1 MTAKTKGI
9 LLCMTSGLLFSIG
22 GVCVKLIPWNA
33 MQINAARHL
42 ISLVIVG
49 GYLLLTHHKFHINK
63 LVLFGSLALAATH
76 ITYTYATKLTAAGN
90 AIVLEYTSPLFVIF
104 IMLLV
109 FRQKPDRLDIVTCLF
124 VFAGIIC
131 FFIDSMSSGHIL
143 GDLFG
148 LTAGICYACFY
159 VFNTREKSDPLVGL
173 LLGNAICVLV
183 GLPSL
188 LQVDFS
194 AQTSETWIALLAL
207 GVFQVAVANIC
218 LALGLASTPP
228 VTANLLNA
236 IEPILNPILV
246 ALIYGEHL
254 SPVAIVGVVIVLVT
268 VFIYNYRK
276 ITQ

>member
-1 MTAKTKGI
+1 MTAKNKGI
-9 LLCMTSGLLFSIG
+9 LLCLTSGLLFSIG

-49 GYLLLTHHKFHINK
+49 SYLVLTKHKFHINK
-63 LVLFGSLALAATH
+63 MVLLGSVALAATH

-90 AIVLEYTSPLFVIF
+90 AIVLEYTSPIFVIF
-104 IMLLV
+104 IML
-109 FRQKPDRLDIVTCLF
+109 FIFHQKPDRLDIVTCLF
-124 VFAGIIC
+124 VFAGIVC
-131 FFIDSMSSGHIL
+131 FFVDSMASGHIV

-148 LTAGICYACFY
+148 IIAGICYASFY
-159 VFNTREKSDPLVGL
+159 VINTRENADPLVGL
-173 LLGNAICVLV
+173 VLGNAICVLV

-188 LQVDFS
+188 CKLDLA

-218 LALGLASTPP
+218 LSIGLASTPP

-236 IEPILNPILV
+236 VEPILNPILV
-246 ALIYGEHL
+246 AIIYGEHL

-268 VFIYNYRK
+268 VFIYNYKK